1 MPNKENKESN
11 FIIKELLSGNND
23 VPLKKLYDS
32 YRDDFLAWAS
42 KRFTKL
48 NKEDFLDAFQDSLI
62 AFYEK
67 VKSGK
72 IKTLSIDIRTFL
84 FGIGERRIINNLRN
98 NSKIEYTDN
107 LEQYSTKLQEII
119 QFDWDDLWKIE
130 RERLVEFL
138 KINDLTKFRSFL
150 QVKNNNLQKTK

>member
-48 NKEDFLDAFQDSLI
+48 NKEDFLDAFQDLSLI
-62 AFYEK
+62 H
-67 VKSGK
+67 
-72 IKTLSIDIRTFL
+72 I
-84 FGIGERRIINNLRN
+84 
-98 NSKIEYTDN
+98 
-107 LEQYSTKLQEII
+107 
-119 QFDWDDLWKIE
+119 
-130 RERLVEFL
+130 
-138 KINDLTKFRSFL
+138 
-150 QVKNNNLQKTK
+150 